1 MISCLILI
9 LVYFGLSLWFSFD
22 KCSATAEVLEAGRAT
37 IDLNAFKD
45 TLASG
50 LAAK

>member
-1 MISCLILI
+1 MPAPSSERQHPEAWPAST
-9 LVYFGLSLWFSFD
+9 Y
-22 KCSATAEVLEAGRAT
+22 CSATTEVLEAGRAT